1 MNEIGCCLKLL
12 LLGFVVLINCVVHK
26 DASECYCIMPLII
39 IIIILFFLPEV
50 RVIPQDFKKLGIT
63 SLFWDG

>member
-1 MNEIGCCLKLL
+1 MMITQKIWTVWIFHGHL
-12 LLGFVVLINCVVHK
+12 VVTKTLISYTN
-26 DASECYCIMPLII
+26 II
-39 IIIILFFLPEV
+39 IIFLIEV